1 MFFSSCRSSSPK
13 LVVFQFSD
21 QYFRGAFM
29 SSLRHFFARNSTR
42 NLMLMSQKFCIFK
55 LEIKMIR
62 KKVYIIHAQ
71 STHQGP
77 DNRLAKA
84 QVSRH

>member
-1 MFFSSCRSSSPK
+1 M
-13 LVVFQFSD
+13 LVS
-21 QYFRGAFM
+21 
-29 SSLRHFFARNSTR
+29 H
-42 NLMLMSQKFCIFK
+42 KFCIFK

-84 QVSRH
+84 QVNRH